1 MAKKLWILW
10 CSLLLMPAGHLVRA
24 DANAYRVGIVPQL
37 EARKLHAI
45 WQPILDELAVA
56 TGHTF
61 TLVGEKDI
69 PAFEK
74 AFAAGDYDFVY
85 LNPWHAVI
93 AWELQGYTPIVKD
106 ASRELK
112 GVLVVPENSDIDEI
126 QDLDGAEIAFPAPN
140 AFGASL
146 LMRADLKFLHGIDIT
161 PVYVDTHT
169 SVYLNV
175 VLGTTAAGGGI
186 LSTLNE
192 QAPIVREQ
200 LRILYSTRASSPHP
214 ISAHPRVDPAVVARV
229 TEALLAMAAHAE
241 SQAMLESI
249 PMKGIGK
256 ATLAEYLV
264 LRDWG
269 LRDFYA
275 GK

>member
-1 MAKKLWILW
+1 MASKQWTLL
-10 CSLLLMPAGHLVRA
+10 CSLLLLLAGHSARA
-24 DANAYRVGIVPQL
+24 EETVYRVGIVPQL

-45 WQPILDELAVA
+45 WQPILDELTVA
-56 TGHTF
+56 TGHAF
-61 TLVGEKDI
+61 TIVGERDI

-112 GVLVVPENSDIDEI
+112 GVLVVPENSAINEI
-126 QDLDGAEIAFPAPN
+126 RDLEGAEIAFPAPN

-229 TEALLAMAAHAE
+229 TDALLAMAGDAE
-241 SQAMLESI
+241 SQALLERI
-249 PMKGIGK
+249 PINGIGR

>member
-1 MAKKLWILW
+1 MKQWILL
-10 CSLLLMPAGHLVRA
+10 CSLLLMLAGNSVRA
-24 DANAYRVGIVPQL
+24 DITTYRVGIVPQL

-45 WQPILDELAVA
+45 WQPILDELALE
-56 TGHTF
+56 TGYAF
-61 TLVGEKDI
+61 TMVGEQNI

-74 AFAAGDYDFVY
+74 AFAAGAYDFVY

-175 VLGTTAAGGGI
+175 VLGTTMAGGGI

-192 QAPIVREQ
+192 QPPMVRDQ

-214 ISAHPRVDPAVVARV
+214 ISVHPRVDPAVVARV
-229 TEALLAMAAHAE
+229 TEALLAMGGRAE
-241 SQAMLESI
+241 TRALLEQI
-249 PMKGIGK
+249 PIKGVGK
-256 ATLAEYLV
+256 ATLDEYLQ

-275 GK
+275 G